1 MRWLVGW
8 SSTAAAAGGYGP
20 VGSAGATGVDGE
32 TLQPVGSHPLW
43 GDPDPLWAVGDWR
56 PDEVRVVSADAQTR
70 IAVLGTC
77 GASDEQLRVALFA
90 ARGGALRHLTAW
102 PGSYTAVV
110 QVGRRITVCGD
121 LAGARPVFYTPF
133 ERGVAY
139 ATAALPLADLV
150 EANLDFGH
158 LAALLAAPDVPAALQ
173 DSTPYEGVKR
183 VPPGHA
189 LILRAG
195 AREIAGYEPVASLAV
210 AAPPAPVRPRR
221 ALLRRAGRAAD
232 GRAGAVAGRRGAAP
246 GAAGVGQRGPLHG
259 VRREAGAGRS
269 SGAARRPA
277 DGP

>member
-20 VGSAGATGVDGE
+20 VGSAGSTGVDGE
-32 TLQPVGSHPLW
+32 TLQPVGAHPLW
-43 GDPDPLWAVGDWR
+43 NDPDPLWAVGDWR
-56 PDEVRVVSADAQTR
+56 PDEVRVVSADEQTR

-121 LAGARPVFYTPF
+121 LAGARPVFHTTF

-210 AAPPAPVRPRR
+210 AAPPADPDHAVDAVRDALVDAVRARLAAPRHVPGADMDPGPVPGMGPAERR
-221 ALLRRAGRAAD
+221 A
-232 GRAGAVAGRRGAAP
+232 
-246 GAAGVGQRGPLHG
+246 
-259 VRREAGAGRS
+259 
-269 SGAARRPA
+269 
-277 DGP
+277 